1 MGAPAM
7 ISLSQFRSE
16 LLSLARIM
24 IRTGMHVDVNYKGRA
39 YRVTIEDLF
48 IDVPRTPG
56 GKSVKKRS
64 GELPEIV
71 TTKCPRC
78 SKVQIA
84 GVCMNSGCPSSL

>member
-1 MGAPAM
+1 M
-7 ISLSQFRSE
+7 ISLSQFRNE
-16 LLSLARIM
+16 LMALARIM
-24 IRTGMHVDVNYKGRA
+24 IRTGMHVDVSYKGRA

-56 GKSVKKRS
+56 GTPRKKRS

-71 TTKCPRC
+71 TQKCPRC

-84 GVCMNSGCPSSL
+84 GVCMNSGCPTNL